1 MMIYSQHFFRRRLRK
16 IPSPSCLPI
25 AIIFAVL
32 CVCIIVIT
40 PPVITGIQVDLPALN
55 TQPLEIF
62 DDFKY
67 ITIYAL
73 DNGVIAVNNTA
84 VKDSEVVDFIKLS
97 YSNIKPEDIRIFIR
111 SDKNVPYGTITNL
124 LQILND
130 NGFANISLVGKYTAG
145 IQEFN

>member
-1 MMIYSQHFFRRRLRK
+1 MIWQLFFTYLFY
-16 IPSPSCLPI
+16 L
-25 AIIFAVL
+25 
-32 CVCIIVIT
+32 T
-40 PPVITGIQVDLPALN
+40 Y
-55 TQPLEIF
+55 
-62 DDFKY
+62 FKY

-145 IQEFN
+145 IQEFNQLIYLLWEKK